1 MIMDIVSIGTILS
14 PLVGVVAIVVAL
26 RIANRSSQEA
36 KKQIKTV
43 YNLLDVFV
51 AAQNP
56 AIMEAKQKYEQQLAN
71 LDEQIGE
78 LKEELDID
86 NTPRPG
92 APKID
97 FIEAGL
103 DKKAQ
108 LEQLEGLIKKH
119 DEIQQQLDLINSYIN
134 KATKGKTL

>member
-1 MIMDIVSIGTILS
+1 MDIVSIGTILS